1 MPDSE
6 GGSGG
11 IDGGGGGGGSLGS
24 CGGEGIP
31 LSSGVSG
38 EPENIRRG
46 NYGTKYR
53 AFFLIE
59 ATLQPIFHSFLH
71 FIRGFRYHKWKK

>member
-11 IDGGGGGGGSLGS
+11 IDGGGGGGGSWGS

-31 LSSGVSG
+31 RSSGVSG

-46 NYGTKYR
+46 NYGTKYLS
-53 AFFLIE
+53 FF
-59 ATLQPIFHSFLH
+59 
-71 FIRGFRYHKWKK
+71 